1 MVSRLIILYVFS
13 GAFIFYCGLALGM
26 AIAQKRIDD
35 TAAIDERLDIL
46 ADTQV
51 KHSRAIEM
59 LAANQ
64 DAVIEAINGMQSS
77 LQQWD

>member
-1 MVSRLIILYVFS
+1 
-13 GAFIFYCGLALGM
+13 M

-77 LQQWD
+77 LTQWD